1 MIVEFPNIE
10 CCDGKNG
17 RVLETTGSK
26 KIKSN
31 QKPSLNREL
40 PTNFF
45 VATSANRIKWFLNV
59 MIEEAVHRGPIF
71 SE

>member
-1 MIVEFPNIE
+1 MTVEFPNIE
-10 CCDGKNG
+10 CYDSKNG

-31 QKPSLNREL
+31 QKPSLDREL

-45 VATSANRIKWFLNV
+45 VAISANRIKWVLNV
-59 MIEEAVHRGPIF
+59 VIEEAIHRGPIF